1 MGWND
6 HCNMIEMIMEEEE
19 ATGLDFDERYMV
31 AVETVSDM
39 IRDGEHSCARDCH

>member
-6 HCNMIEMIMEEEE
+6 HCNMIEVIASEEEDNGNPD
-19 ATGLDFDERYMV
+19 AYMT

-39 IRDGEHSCARDCH
+39 IRDGEHSCARDCR